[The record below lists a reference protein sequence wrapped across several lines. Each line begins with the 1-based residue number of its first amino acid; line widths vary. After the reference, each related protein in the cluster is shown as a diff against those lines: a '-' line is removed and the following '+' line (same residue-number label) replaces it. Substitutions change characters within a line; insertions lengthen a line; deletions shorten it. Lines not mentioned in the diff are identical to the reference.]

1 MTEPM
6 TEPIILVVEDEL
18 SMRNFVSDALAN
30 RGHAVTA
37 VATGEQAI
45 DILGRMPQP
54 DLVILDLG
62 LPGIDGLA
70 VLEHLRRDSITPV
83 LVLSARG
90 SQSDKVR
97 ALDAGADD
105 YLAKPFGLPELI
117 ARVGAQLRRAALPPT
132 RTQSAIVGDVEIDL
146 THRKVVKAS
155 REVRL
160 TPTEFALLRELVL
173 NAGRVITH
181 RELLQKVWGPEYAGE
196 SQYTRTFVQRLRVK
210 LEDDPSSP
218 ELILTETGLGY
229 RLRELDS
236 RILVD
241 PRRRTAG

>member
-1 MTEPM
+1 M

-18 SMRNFVSDALAN
+18 SMRKFVADALAN
-30 RGHAVTA
+30 RGHSVTA
-37 VATGEQAI
+37 VATGEEAV

-70 VLEHLRRDSITPV
+70 VLDQLRRISITPV

-105 YLAKPFGLPELI
+105 YLAKPFGLPELL
-117 ARVGAQLRRAALPPT
+117 ARVKAQLRRASYPPT
-132 RTQSAIVGDVEIDL
+132 QTQFATVGVVEIDL
-146 THRKVVKAS
+146 IRRKVTKRKV
-155 REVRL
+155 EVRL
-160 TPTEFALLRELVL
+160 TPTEFAVLRELVL
-173 NAGRVITH
+173 NAGRVLTH
-181 RELLQKVWGPEYAGE
+181 RGLLQKVWGPEYAGE

-210 LEDDPSSP
+210 LESDPSSP
-218 ELILTETGLGY
+218 ELILTEPGLGY
-229 RLRELDS
+229 RLRDLDS
-236 RILVD
+236 RILGD
-241 PRRRTAG
+241 ARRRPEG

>member
-1 MTEPM
+1 M

-18 SMRNFVSDALAN
+18 SMRKFVADALAN
-30 RGHAVTA
+30 RGHSVTA
-37 VATGEQAI
+37 VATGEEAV

-70 VLEHLRRDSITPV
+70 VLDQLRRISITPV

-105 YLAKPFGLPELI
+105 YLAKPFGLPELL
-117 ARVGAQLRRAALPPT
+117 ARVKAQLRRASYPPT
-132 RTQSAIVGDVEIDL
+132 QTQSAIVGDVEIDL
-146 THRKVVKAS
+146 IRRKVTREGV
-155 REVRL
+155 EVRL
-160 TPTEFALLRELVL
+160 TPTEFAVLRELVL
-173 NAGRVITH
+173 NAGRVLTH

-210 LEDDPSSP
+210 LESDPSSP
-218 ELILTETGLGY
+218 ELILTEPGLGY
-229 RLRELDS
+229 RLRDLDS
-236 RILVD
+236 RILGD
-241 PRRRTAG
+241 ARRRPAG

>member
-1 MTEPM
+1 M

-18 SMRNFVSDALAN
+18 SMRKFVADALAN

-37 VATGEQAI
+37 VATGEEAV

-70 VLEHLRRDSITPV
+70 VLDQLRRVSITPV

-105 YLAKPFGLPELI
+105 YLAKPFGLPELL
-117 ARVGAQLRRAALPPT
+117 ARVKAQLRRASYPPT
-132 RTQSAIVGDVEIDL
+132 QTRSMLVGDVEIDL
-146 THRKVVKAS
+146 MRRKV
-155 REVRL
+155 
-160 TPTEFALLRELVL
+160 
-173 NAGRVITH
+173 
-181 RELLQKVWGPEYAGE
+181 
-196 SQYTRTFVQRLRVK
+196 TRPATRC
-210 LEDDPSSP
+210 
-218 ELILTETGLGY
+218 
-229 RLRELDS
+229 
-236 RILVD
+236 
-241 PRRRTAG
+241 A

>member
-1 MTEPM
+1 M

-18 SMRNFVSDALAN
+18 SMRKFVADALAN

-37 VATGEQAI
+37 VATGEEAV

-70 VLEHLRRDSITPV
+70 VLDHLRRVSITPV

-105 YLAKPFGLPELI
+105 YLAKPFGLPELL
-117 ARVGAQLRRAALPPT
+117 ARVKAQLRRASYPPT
-132 RTQSAIVGDVEIDL
+132 QTQSAIVGDVEIDL
-146 THRKVVKAS
+146 IRRKVAREGV
-155 REVRL
+155 EVRL
-160 TPTEFALLRELVL
+160 TPTEFAVLRELVL
-173 NAGRVITH
+173 NAGRVLTH

-210 LEDDPSSP
+210 LESDPSFP
-218 ELILTETGLGY
+218 ELILTEPGLGY
-229 RLRELDS
+229 RLRDLDS
-236 RILVD
+236 RILGD
-241 PRRRTAG
+241 ARRRPAG

>member
-1 MTEPM
+1 V

-37 VATGEQAI
+37 VATGEQAL
-45 DILGRMPQP
+45 DVLGRMPQP

-70 VLEHLRRDSITPV
+70 VLQQLRRVSITPV

-132 RTQSAIVGDVEIDL
+132 QTQSAIVGDVEIDL
-146 THRKVVKAS
+146 TRRKVLKAS
-155 REVRL
+155 REIRL

>member
-1 MTEPM
+1 V
-6 TEPIILVVEDEL
+6 TEPIVLVIEDEP
-18 SMRNFVSDALAN
+18 SMRKFVADALTN

-37 VATGEQAI
+37 VATGEEAV
-45 DILGRMPQP
+45 DVLARMPQP

-70 VLEHLRRDSITPV
+70 VLAQLRRDSTIPV

-105 YLAKPFGLPELI
+105 YLAKPFGLPELL
-117 ARVGAQLRRAALPPT
+117 ARVKAQMRRASYAPT
-132 RTQSAIVGDVEIDL
+132 RTQSAIIGDVEIDL
-146 THRKVVKAS
+146 ARRRVARAGV
-155 REVRL
+155 EVRL
-160 TPTEFALLRELVL
+160 TPTEFAVLRELVL
-173 NAGRVITH
+173 NAGRVLTH

-210 LEDDPSSP
+210 LESDPSAP
-218 ELILTETGLGY
+218 ELIVTEPGLGY
-229 RLRELDS
+229 RLRDLDS
-236 RILVD
+236 RILGAARGR
-241 PRRRTAG
+241 PTG

>member
-1 MTEPM
+1 M

-18 SMRNFVSDALAN
+18 SMRKFVADALAN

-37 VATGEQAI
+37 VATGEEAV

-70 VLEHLRRDSITPV
+70 VLDHLRRVSITPV

-105 YLAKPFGLPELI
+105 YLAKPFGLPELL
-117 ARVGAQLRRAALPPT
+117 ARVKAQLRRASYPPT
-132 RTQSAIVGDVEIDL
+132 QTQSAIVGDVEIDL
-146 THRKVVKAS
+146 IRRKVAREGV
-155 REVRL
+155 EVRL
-160 TPTEFALLRELVL
+160 TPTEFAVLRELVL
-173 NAGRVITH
+173 NAGRVLTH

-210 LEDDPSSP
+210 LEADPSFP
-218 ELILTETGLGY
+218 ELILTEPGLGY
-229 RLRELDS
+229 RLRDLDS
-236 RILVD
+236 RILGD
-241 PRRRTAG
+241 ARRRPAG

>member
-1 MTEPM
+1 M
-6 TEPIILVVEDEL
+6 TEPIILVIEDES
-18 SMRNFVSDALAN
+18 SMRKFVADALAN

-37 VATGEQAI
+37 VATGEEAV
-45 DILGRMPQP
+45 DVLGRMPQP

-70 VLEHLRRDSITPV
+70 VLDQLRHDSITPV

-105 YLAKPFGLPELI
+105 YLAKPFGLPELL
-117 ARVGAQLRRAALPPT
+117 ARVKAQLRRASYPPT
-132 RTQSAIVGDVEIDL
+132 QTQSATLGDIEVDL
-146 THRKVVKAS
+146 IRTKVT
-155 REVRL
+155 REGVDVRL
-160 TPTEFALLRELVL
+160 TPTEFAVLRELVL
-173 NAGRVITH
+173 NAGRVLTH

-210 LEDDPSSP
+210 LESDPSSP
-218 ELILTETGLGY
+218 ELIITEPGLGY

-236 RILVD
+236 RIL
-241 PRRRTAG
+241 RETRGLA

>member
-1 MTEPM
+1 M
-6 TEPIILVVEDEL
+6 TEPIVLLVEDEP
-18 SMRNFVSDALAN
+18 SMRKFVSDALAN
-30 RGHAVTA
+30 RGHAVTS
-37 VATGEQAI
+37 VATGEEAL
-45 DILGRMPQP
+45 DTLGRMPQP

-70 VLEHLRRDSITPV
+70 VLEQLRRVSTTPV

-105 YLAKPFGLPELI
+105 YLAKPFGLPELV
-117 ARVGAQLRRAALPPT
+117 ARVKAQLRRGSYAPSQ
-132 RTQSAIVGDVEIDL
+132 TQSAIVGDLEIDL
-146 THRKVVKAS
+146 IRRRVTRS
-155 REVRL
+155 GDEVRL

-173 NAGRVITH
+173 NAGRVLTH

-196 SQYTRTFVQRLRVK
+196 SQYTRTFIQRLRLK

-218 ELILTETGLGY
+218 GVILTEPGLGY

-236 RILVD
+236 RILAD
-241 PRRRTAG
+241 PRKRPAG

>member
-1 MTEPM
+1 M
-6 TEPIILVVEDEL
+6 TEPIILVVEDEP
-18 SMRNFVSDALAN
+18 SMRKFVADALAN

-37 VATGEQAI
+37 VATGEEAV

-70 VLEHLRRDSITPV
+70 VLEQLRRVSITPV

-90 SQSDKVR
+90 SQPDKVR

-105 YLAKPFGLPELI
+105 YLAKPFGLPELL
-117 ARVGAQLRRAALPPT
+117 ARVKAQLRRASYPPT
-132 RTQSAIVGDVEIDL
+132 QTQSATVGDVEVDL
-146 THRKVVKAS
+146 MRRKVTREGV
-155 REVRL
+155 EVRL
-160 TPTEFALLRELVL
+160 TPTEFAVLRELVL
-173 NAGRVITH
+173 NAGRVLTH

-196 SQYTRTFVQRLRVK
+196 SQYTRTFIQRLRVK
-210 LEDDPSSP
+210 LESDPSAP
-218 ELILTETGLGY
+218 ELILTEPGLGY

-236 RILVD
+236 RILGD
-241 PRRRTAG
+241 ARGKPAG

>member
-1 MTEPM
+1 M

-18 SMRNFVSDALAN
+18 SMRKFVADALAN

-37 VATGEQAI
+37 VATGEEAV

-70 VLEHLRRDSITPV
+70 VLDHLRRVSITPV

-105 YLAKPFGLPELI
+105 YLAKPFGLPELL
-117 ARVGAQLRRAALPPT
+117 ARVKAQLRRASYPPT
-132 RTQSAIVGDVEIDL
+132 QTQSAIVGDVEIDL
-146 THRKVVKAS
+146 IRRKVAREGV
-155 REVRL
+155 EVRL
-160 TPTEFALLRELVL
+160 TPTEFAVLRELVL
-173 NAGRVITH
+173 NAGRVLTH

-210 LEDDPSSP
+210 LESDPSLP
-218 ELILTETGLGY
+218 ELILTEPGLGY
-229 RLRELDS
+229 RLRDLDS
-236 RILVD
+236 RILGNT
-241 PRRRTAG
+241 RRKPAG